1 MIDQKK
7 LLSDK
12 LKAFRQANNLSQYE
26 FAEDCGMSSKT
37 VSLIERCKLNTT
49 LDTLDLLAVRM
60 DTTVS
65 ELLKS
70 TEDCSFILISTEITV
85 EEKSSVTYGIGVVKD
100 NELIKEFRDISLDY
114 NKVKRMVNTFNFHRV
129 AEYEFEELAEDF
141 CD

>member
-1 MIDQKK
+1 MIDQRK

-12 LKAFRQANNLSQYE
+12 LKAFRRANNLSQYE

-60 DTTVS
+60 DTTVA

-70 TEDCSFILISTEITV
+70 TEDITFILISKEITV
-85 EEKSSVTYGIGVVKD
+85 DDESAITYGIGVVKD
-100 NELIKEFRDISLDY
+100 NELIKEFHDISLDY
-114 NKVKRMVNTFNFHRV
+114 HKVKCMVNTFNSNRI
-129 AEYEFEELAEDF
+129 AEDEFEELAEDA
-141 CD
+141 CE